1 MSIFV
6 SVFFEAD
13 LFTAE
18 AGMPQLDPKYWA
30 SQAFWLVIVFLFLY
44 ILSSRIFIPKIKNS
58 LDNRDRKI
66 KDDLDEAKNSKNL
79 SEKKLKEYETLVEN
93 AKKDAIILHCL
104 PAYRSKE
111 ITDEVIESKNS
122 RIFEQA
128 ENRMHAQQALLSF
141 LLS

>member
-1 MSIFV
+1 MRTVFATILV

-93 AKKDAIILHCL
+93 AKKEVQKILPC
-104 PAYRSKE
+104 PAMPPMPR
-111 ITDEVIESKNS
+111 
-122 RIFEQA
+122 
-128 ENRMHAQQALLSF
+128 HAPHAPPCPGLAGGCGDHVA
-141 LLS
+141 